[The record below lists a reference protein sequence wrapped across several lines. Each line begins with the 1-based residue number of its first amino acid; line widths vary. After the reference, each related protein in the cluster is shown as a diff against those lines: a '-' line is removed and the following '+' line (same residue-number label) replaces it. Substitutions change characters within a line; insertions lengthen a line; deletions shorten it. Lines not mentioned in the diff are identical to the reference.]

1 MSQES
6 PAAEPSPDTN
16 VGWRRLRN
24 VLFAK
29 PSRDQLV
36 IAVLCAVLG
45 FAVVQQVSIVNSDEV
60 LATARS
66 EDLVQILDSLDQR
79 NQRLDAEL
87 ATLKD
92 TKASLESGQDA
103 AATAAKERQVRDA
116 ELGIL
121 AGTLAAQGPGVVVTM
136 TGPVTSSLLL
146 DAVQELRDAGAEAIQ
161 INQVRVVAQT
171 AFEAGANAEVVVGGV
186 AIGKSTG
193 TYRITAIGDSATLAS
208 SLKIPGGVVE
218 SAKTDGVTVVIVEKS
233 EVKVSAVLP
242 VKKAD

>member
-6 PAAEPSPDTN
+6 PAAQQSSDTN

-24 VLFAK
+24 VFFAK
-29 PSRDQLV
+29 PSRDQLL

-45 FAVVQQVSIVNSDEV
+45 FVVVQQVSIVNSDEV

-79 NQRLDAEL
+79 NQRLDSEL
-87 ATLKD
+87 TTLKD
-92 TKASLESGQDA
+92 TKARLESGQDA
-103 AATAAKERQVRDA
+103 ATTAAKERQVRDA

-146 DAVQELRDAGAEAIQ
+146 DTVQELRDAGAEAIQ

-171 AFEAGANAEVVVGGV
+171 AFEAGANDAVVVGGV
-186 AIGKSTG
+186 TIGKGTG

-208 SLKIPGGVVE
+208 SLRIPGGVVE
-218 SAKTDGVTVVIVEKS
+218 SAKTDGVKVLIVEKS
-233 EVKVSAVLP
+233 EVKVSAV
-242 VKKAD
+242 VAAKKAD

>member
-6 PAAEPSPDTN
+6 PAAQGSSDTN

-24 VLFAK
+24 VFFAK
-29 PSRDQLV
+29 PSRDQLL

-45 FAVVQQVSIVNSDEV
+45 FVVVQQVSIVNSDEV

-79 NQRLDAEL
+79 NQRLDSEL
-87 ATLKD
+87 TTLKD
-92 TKASLESGQDA
+92 TKARLESGQDA
-103 AATAAKERQVRDA
+103 ATTAAKERQVRDA

-171 AFEAGANAEVVVGGV
+171 AFETGANDEVVVGGV
-186 AIGKSTG
+186 TIGKGSG
-193 TYRITAIGDSATLAS
+193 TYRLTAIGDSATLAS
-208 SLKIPGGVVE
+208 SLRIPGGVVE
-218 SAKTDGVTVVIVEKS
+218 SARTDGVKVVIVEKS

-242 VKKAD
+242 AKKAD

>member
-6 PAAEPSPDTN
+6 PAAQQSSDTN

-24 VLFAK
+24 VFFAK
-29 PSRDQLV
+29 PSRDQLL

-79 NQRLDAEL
+79 NQRLDSEL
-87 ATLKD
+87 TTLKD
-92 TKASLESGQDA
+92 TKARLESGQDA
-103 AATAAKERQVRDA
+103 ATTAAKERQVRDA

-171 AFEAGANAEVVVGGV
+171 AFEAGANDAVVVGGV
-186 AIGKSTG
+186 TIGKGTG

-208 SLKIPGGVVE
+208 SLRIPGGVVE
-218 SAKTDGVTVVIVEKS
+218 SAKTEGVKVLIVEKS
-233 EVKVSAVLP
+233 EVKVSAV
-242 VKKAD
+242 VAAKKAD

>member
-6 PAAEPSPDTN
+6 PVAQPSSDTN

-79 NQRLDAEL
+79 NQRLDSEL

-92 TKASLESGQDA
+92 TKTRLESGQDA

-146 DAVQELRDAGAEAIQ
+146 DAVQELRDAGAEAMQ

-171 AFEAGANAEVVVGGV
+171 AFETGANDEVVVGGV
-186 AIGKSTG
+186 TIGKGTG
-193 TYRITAIGDSATLAS
+193 TYRITAIGDSATMAS
-208 SLKIPGGVVE
+208 SLRIPGGVVE
-218 SAKTDGVTVVIVEKS
+218 SAKTDGVKVAIVEKS
-233 EVKVSAVLP
+233 EVTVSAVLP
-242 VKKAD
+242 AKKAD

>member
-6 PAAEPSPDTN
+6 PAAEPSSDTN

-24 VLFAK
+24 VFFAK
-29 PSRDQLV
+29 PSRDQLL

-45 FAVVQQVSIVNSDEV
+45 FVVVQQVSIVNSDEV

-79 NQRLDAEL
+79 NQRLDSEL
-87 ATLKD
+87 TTLKD
-92 TKASLESGQDA
+92 TKARLESGQDA
-103 AATAAKERQVRDA
+103 ATTAAKERQVRDA

-171 AFEAGANAEVVVGGV
+171 AFEAGANDAVVVGGV
-186 AIGKSTG
+186 TIGKGTG

-208 SLKIPGGVVE
+208 SLRIPGGVVE
-218 SAKTDGVTVVIVEKS
+218 SAKTDGVKVLIVEKS
-233 EVKVSAVLP
+233 EVKVSAV
-242 VKKAD
+242 VAAKKAD

>member
-6 PAAEPSPDTN
+6 PAAQQSSDTN

-24 VLFAK
+24 VFFAK
-29 PSRDQLV
+29 PSRDQLL

-45 FAVVQQVSIVNSDEV
+45 FVVVQQVSIVNSDEV

-79 NQRLDAEL
+79 NQRLDSEL
-87 ATLKD
+87 TTLKD
-92 TKASLESGQDA
+92 TKARLESGQDA
-103 AATAAKERQVRDA
+103 ATTAAKERQVRDA

-146 DAVQELRDAGAEAIQ
+146 DTVQELRDAGAEAIQ

-171 AFEAGANAEVVVGGV
+171 AFEAGANDEVVVGGV
-186 AIGKSTG
+186 TIGKGRG
-193 TYRITAIGDSATLAS
+193 TYRLTAIGDSATLAS
-208 SLKIPGGVVE
+208 SLRIPGGVVE
-218 SAKTDGVTVVIVEKS
+218 SARTDGVKVVIVEKS

-242 VKKAD
+242 AKKAD

>member
-6 PAAEPSPDTN
+6 PAAQQSSDTN

-24 VLFAK
+24 VFFAK
-29 PSRDQLV
+29 PSRDQLL

-79 NQRLDAEL
+79 NQRLDSEL
-87 ATLKD
+87 TTLKD
-92 TKASLESGQDA
+92 TKARLESGQDA
-103 AATAAKERQVRDA
+103 ATTAAKERQVRDA

-171 AFEAGANAEVVVGGV
+171 AFETGANDEVVVGGV
-186 AIGKSTG
+186 TIGKGSG
-193 TYRITAIGDSATLAS
+193 TYRLTAIGDSATLAS
-208 SLKIPGGVVE
+208 SLRIPGGVVE
-218 SAKTDGVTVVIVEKS
+218 SARTDGVTVVIVEKS

-242 VKKAD
+242 AKKAD

>member
-6 PAAEPSPDTN
+6 PTAQQSSDTN

-24 VLFAK
+24 VFFAK
-29 PSRDQLV
+29 PSRDQLL

-45 FAVVQQVSIVNSDEV
+45 FVVVQQVSIFNSDEV

-79 NQRLDAEL
+79 NQRLDSEL
-87 ATLKD
+87 TTLKD
-92 TKASLESGQDA
+92 TKARLESGQDA
-103 AATAAKERQVRDA
+103 ATTAAKERQVRDA

-171 AFEAGANAEVVVGGV
+171 AFETGANDEVVVGGV
-186 AIGKSTG
+186 TIGKGSG
-193 TYRITAIGDSATLAS
+193 TYRLTAIGDSATLAS
-208 SLKIPGGVVE
+208 SLRIPGGVVE
-218 SAKTDGVTVVIVEKS
+218 SARTDGVKVVIVEKS

-242 VKKAD
+242 AKKAD

>member
-6 PAAEPSPDTN
+6 PAAQQSSDTN

-79 NQRLDAEL
+79 NQRLDSEL

-92 TKASLESGQDA
+92 TKTRLESGQDA

-171 AFEAGANAEVVVGGV
+171 AFETGANDEVVVGGV
-186 AIGKSTG
+186 TIGKGTG
-193 TYRITAIGDSATLAS
+193 TYRITAIGDSATMAS
-208 SLKIPGGVVE
+208 SLRIPGGVVE
-218 SAKTDGVTVVIVEKS
+218 SAKTDGVKVAIVEKS
-233 EVKVSAVLP
+233 EVTVSAVLP
-242 VKKAD
+242 AKKAD

>member
-1 MSQES
+1 MSQGS
-6 PAAEPSPDTN
+6 PAAQPSSDTN

-79 NQRLDAEL
+79 NQRLDSEL

-92 TKASLESGQDA
+92 TKTRLESGQDA

-146 DAVQELRDAGAEAIQ
+146 DAVQELRDAGAEAMQ

-171 AFEAGANAEVVVGGV
+171 AFETGANDEVVVGGV
-186 AIGKSTG
+186 TIGKGTG
-193 TYRITAIGDSATLAS
+193 TYRITAIGDSATMAS
-208 SLKIPGGVVE
+208 SLRIPGGVVE
-218 SAKTDGVTVVIVEKS
+218 SAKTDGVKVAIVEKS
-233 EVKVSAVLP
+233 EVTVSAVLP
-242 VKKAD
+242 AKKAD

>member
-1 MSQES
+1 MNQES
-6 PAAEPSPDTN
+6 PAAEPSSDTN

-36 IAVLCAVLG
+36 IAVLCAILG

-92 TKASLESGQDA
+92 TKARLESGQDA
-103 AATAAKERQVRDA
+103 AATAAKERQIRDA

-161 INQVRVVAQT
+161 INQVRVVA
-171 AFEAGANAEVVVGGV
+171 
-186 AIGKSTG
+186 
-193 TYRITAIGDSATLAS
+193 
-208 SLKIPGGVVE
+208 
-218 SAKTDGVTVVIVEKS
+218 
-233 EVKVSAVLP
+233 
-242 VKKAD
+242 

>member
-6 PAAEPSPDTN
+6 PAAEPSSDTN

-24 VLFAK
+24 VFFAK
-29 PSRDQLV
+29 PSRDQLL

-45 FAVVQQVSIVNSDEV
+45 FVVVQQVSIVNSDEV

-79 NQRLDAEL
+79 NQRLDSEL
-87 ATLKD
+87 TTLKD
-92 TKASLESGQDA
+92 TKARLESGQDA
-103 AATAAKERQVRDA
+103 ATTAAKERQVRDA

-171 AFEAGANAEVVVGGV
+171 AFETGANDEVVVGGV
-186 AIGKSTG
+186 TIGKGSG
-193 TYRITAIGDSATLAS
+193 TYRLTAIGDSATLAS
-208 SLKIPGGVVE
+208 SLRIPGGVVE
-218 SAKTDGVTVVIVEKS
+218 SARTDGVKVVIVEKS

-242 VKKAD
+242 AKKAD

>member
-6 PAAEPSPDTN
+6 PAAQQSSDTN

-24 VLFAK
+24 VFFAK
-29 PSRDQLV
+29 PSRDQLL

-45 FAVVQQVSIVNSDEV
+45 FVVVQQVSIVNSDEV

-79 NQRLDAEL
+79 NQRLDSEL
-87 ATLKD
+87 TTLKD
-92 TKASLESGQDA
+92 TKARLESGQDA
-103 AATAAKERQVRDA
+103 ATTAAKERQVRDA

-171 AFEAGANAEVVVGGV
+171 AFETGANDEVVVGGV
-186 AIGKSTG
+186 TIGKGSG
-193 TYRITAIGDSATLAS
+193 TYRLTAIGDSATLAS
-208 SLKIPGGVVE
+208 SLRIPGGVVE
-218 SAKTDGVTVVIVEKS
+218 SARTDGVKVVIVEKS

-242 VKKAD
+242 AKKAD